1 MAYLWQD
8 VAINIVSFPTSF
20 VSFYWLLNSDKTV
33 FTASSSNRLILCRA
47 KSNWLFDVPWG
58 IRKLLNWVS
67 KEYGQPDIVV
77 TENGWSDDGSSLV
90 DDSRIKYYSG
100 YITEMSKG
108 NSL

>member
-1 MAYLWQD
+1 MLKQQNLLDLFITNSPKFFMA
-8 VAINIVSFPTSF
+8 
-20 VSFYWLLNSDKTV
+20 
-33 FTASSSNRLILCRA
+33 FTAERSQTNNWQCFIIPLFGCRA